1 MSGDFTPV
9 SGDFTPIKAA
19 AKLIFLTCGI
29 IPKVKAS
36 QKINIMP
43 YKNCTVELERI
54 DPEMFTVPKL
64 NPAMLQTQK
73 KERREYWKRKN
84 QEYRH
89 KKKDGFIL
97 LREWVP
103 GTKYLSRPQ
112 LLKKT
117 ANYIQELLNPD
128 FMVEPQEMLPRT
140 QKIDIKE
147 MREYKRIKNEEYR
160 NEIISGF
167 NLLRKCVP
175 GTARLGEIKLVEKTV
190 KYIQE
195 LLNKIKEKE
204 SPMECTPL
212 TLTGLGRDS
221 VPKITVHHYAKEQDS
236 ALREPHS
243 CSSELVK
250 TFAITLMKKNIT
262 MDAVVQT
269 TSEAEEELP
278 EEELLP
284 EEEFLAK
291 FNSELL
297 PEEKLSPAEEELIT
311 DFNLELLVP

>member
-1 MSGDFTPV
+1 
-9 SGDFTPIKAA
+9 
-19 AKLIFLTCGI
+19 
-29 IPKVKAS
+29 
-36 QKINIMP
+36 
-43 YKNCTVELERI
+43 
-54 DPEMFTVPKL
+54 
-64 NPAMLQTQK
+64 
-73 KERREYWKRKN
+73 
-84 QEYRH
+84 
-89 KKKDGFIL
+89 
-97 LREWVP
+97 
-103 GTKYLSRPQ
+103 
-112 LLKKT
+112 LKKT
-117 ANYIQELLNPD
+117 VNYIQKLLN
-128 FMVEPQEMLPRT
+128 
-140 QKIDIKE
+140 
-147 MREYKRIKNEEYR
+147 
-160 NEIISGF
+160 
-167 NLLRKCVP
+167 
-175 GTARLGEIKLVEKTV
+175 EK
-190 KYIQE
+190 K
-195 LLNKIKEKE
+195 

-221 VPKITVHHYAKEQDS
+221 VPKITVHHYAKEQDSALREQITVHHYAKEQDS

-284 EEEFLAK
+284 EEEFLAE